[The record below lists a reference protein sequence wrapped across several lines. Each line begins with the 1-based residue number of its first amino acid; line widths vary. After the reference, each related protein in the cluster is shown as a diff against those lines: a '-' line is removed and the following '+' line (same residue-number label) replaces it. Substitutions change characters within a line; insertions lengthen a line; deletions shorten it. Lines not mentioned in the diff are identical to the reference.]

1 MPKVPTYDQFTVQP
15 SDAALPRY
23 TSPDMPIVTGKEA
36 IAVGEGMIKAGTAF
50 SAAAEKAAQEANQ
63 IRLIDA
69 TNEAV
74 KESIFLTYDQK
85 EGFLNFKGKAALE
98 RPDNK
103 PLDVEYVERFQGKLE
118 AIQNSLG
125 NNDQKRMF
133 KQVASQLTRQFMGNV
148 NQHVA
153 AEYKDYQVNTLN
165 GSIDVATQKM
175 TLGFG
180 DPAVV
185 AEQQRV
191 ITAAVAERDKNLPED
206 QRKANLVKAL
216 SPGNSA
222 VVSAA
227 VDAGNVLYAKEFLI
241 QNAANITPENRLI
254 LAKAVEMGDFEERTQ
269 KLAEDIYKEADGDL
283 TTALTIAR
291 ERLRGKDEDRTVERL
306 KVRAGE
312 KDKELDKKTQDLA
325 EKYLKEANNDFT
337 SAIKLAREN
346 LSGAEEDRTVERLKV
361 LQLEVKQEQDNTIEE
376 RTQKAANSIFQK
388 ANGNQTAAFELAR
401 NEHKGKDLDQ
411 IITRLKLRFEEL
423 EKESNREAAERT
435 QKAAAKYLLEAGGD
449 HDAAIKAA
457 REKTTGKDQDDIVQ
471 RLKVYQQEH
480 KNKLIEN
487 ADSRAQA
494 GAELIFQQSNGDA
507 KLAFS
512 LARQQYSGKDQ
523 TLVLQLLK
531 TRFEEERQIDPTKV
545 QTESE
550 RILTAAGG
558 DIKKALSLARSEL
571 SGGLENDVVQKLN
584 AMEAEKT
591 TIRER
596 ERKAAKEAGWA
607 AYNKYGSFDKIPKTV
622 LAAMDP
628 TDEAALREHANNVI
642 YNKIARNNAAEDRA
656 ERKKYRD
663 AAPEYLALANDPERL
678 AQMSVNDIIALQTKM
693 GVQHTE
699 SLLNLRNNAIN
710 NKATAKMEV
719 TQFNEI
725 ANEFGLNSFG
735 KNQSKNDKEVL
746 GIVRS
751 RVDLML
757 EDAAKKK
764 RGPLSREEKAEIMR
778 NAFKQN
784 VEIDGFIWN
793 DNKPAITLT
802 PNEMDKVVVPK
813 EDREQIIQALK
824 EAYKKYPTKEY
835 EPTEANIRRMYIQGL
850 RK

>member
-15 SDAALPRY
+15 SDAAAPRY
-23 TSPDMPIVTGKEA
+23 TSPDMPILAGKEA

-74 KESIFLTYDQK
+74 KESMFLTYDQK

-118 AIQNSLG
+118 AIENSLG

-153 AEYKDYQVNTLN
+153 AEYKDYQVGTLN

-227 VDAGNVLYAKEFLI
+227 VDAGNVMYAKEFLI
-241 QNAANITPENRLI
+241 QNAANITPENRLL

-269 KLAEDIYKEADGDL
+269 RLSEDIYKEANGDL
-283 TTALTIAR
+283 TTALKIAR

-306 KVRAGE
+306 KVRFGE
-312 KDKELDKKTQDLA
+312 NDKELDKTTQGLA
-325 EKYLKEANNDFT
+325 EKYLEEAKGDYKA
-337 SAIKLAREN
+337 AIELARKS
-346 LSGAEEDRTVERLKV
+346 LSGPEEDRTVERLKV
-361 LQLEVKQEQDNTIEE
+361 RQLEFKQEQDNTFEE
-376 RTQKAANSIFQK
+376 RTQTDAAKFLQQ
-388 ANGNQTAAFELAR
+388 ANGNYDLAIKLAR
-401 NEHKGKDLDQ
+401 E
-411 IITRLKLRFEEL
+411 
-423 EKESNREAAERT
+423 
-435 QKAAAKYLLEAGGD
+435 QK
-449 HDAAIKAA
+449 
-457 REKTTGKDQDDIVQ
+457 TGKEQDRIVE
-471 RLKVYQQEH
+471 RLKVFQQEY
-480 KNKLIEN
+480 KNKVTED

-494 GAELIFQQSNGDA
+494 GAESIFQQSNGDA
-507 KLAFS
+507 KSAFS

-531 TRFEEERQIDPTKV
+531 IRFEEERQIDPTKV

-571 SGGLENDVVQKLN
+571 SGGLENEVIQKIS
-584 AMEAEKT
+584 AMDTEKT
-591 TIRER
+591 ILRER
-596 ERKAAKEAGWA
+596 GQKAAKEAGWA
-607 AYNKYGSFDKIPKTV
+607 EYNKYRSFDKIPKTV

-628 TDEAALREHANNVI
+628 TDVAALREHANNVI
-642 YNKIARNNAAEDRA
+642 YNQVARNNAAEERA

-663 AAPEYLALANDPERL
+663 AAPEYLSLANDPERL
-678 AQMSVNDIIALQTKM
+678 AKMSVNDIIALQTKM

-710 NKATAKMEV
+710 NKATAKIEV

-746 GIVRS
+746 GIVRA

-784 VEIDGFIWN
+784 VEIDGLIWN
-793 DNKPAITLT
+793 SNKPAITLT
-802 PNEMDKVVVPK
+802 PKEMEKVVVPQA
-813 EDREQIIQALK
+813 ERVQIIQALK
-824 EAYKKYPTKEY
+824 AAYEKYKTKEY
-835 EPTEANIRRMYIQGL
+835 EPTEENIRRMYIQGL
-850 RK
+850 QK